1 MTELID
7 KRLVDEA
14 MDAYLDWRE
23 ECAAVWAASERWV
36 GASVGDAPMAAAA
49 YRAALDREERASD
62 VYADLMN
69 LVAAA
74 SRRSSEPIGAGR

>member
-14 MDAYLDWRE
+14 MDAYIDWRE
-23 ECAAVWAASERWV
+23 ECAAVWAAAERWA
-36 GASVGDAPMAAAA
+36 GASVGDGPLVAAA
-49 YRAALDREERASD
+49 YGAALDREERASE
-62 VYADLMN
+62 VYADVMN